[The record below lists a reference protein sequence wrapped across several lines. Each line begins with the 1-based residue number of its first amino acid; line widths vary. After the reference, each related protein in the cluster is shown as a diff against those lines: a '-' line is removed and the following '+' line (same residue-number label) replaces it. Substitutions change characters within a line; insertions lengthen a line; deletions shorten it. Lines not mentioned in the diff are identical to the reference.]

1 MLFSLIGIVLGVALG
16 IAVQAVHEAPLAEF
30 GRGYLE
36 MTGYGER
43 IRIG

>member
-1 MLFSLIGIVLGVALG
+1 VVREELR
-16 IAVQAVHEAPLAEF
+16 ET

-36 MTGYGER
+36 MTGYGGR